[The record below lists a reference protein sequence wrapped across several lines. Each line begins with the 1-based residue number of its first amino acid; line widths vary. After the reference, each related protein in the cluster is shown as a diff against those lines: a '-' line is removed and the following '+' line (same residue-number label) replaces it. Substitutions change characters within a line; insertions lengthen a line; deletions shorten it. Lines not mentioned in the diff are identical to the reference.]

1 MEQRAEAS
9 EQLNT
14 CCPAYSML
22 ILAIMSN
29 IKLFFKFFEHAFITK
44 LLLLALLYSLLPLFE
59 TFLLF
64 YLGSILGNYFTLAM
78 AASTGLLG
86 ILIALGGTRKNLTI
100 LKRKIKDGE
109 YPGHE
114 FVHLVGILIGGVLL
128 LTPGF
133 ITDFL
138 GFLLFIPVIQNAL
151 GKIFIKAAKIDLKE
165 LYEYLQLYEI
175 Y

>member
-1 MEQRAEAS
+1 
-9 EQLNT
+9 
-14 CCPAYSML
+14 ML

-29 IKLFFKFFEHAFITK
+29 IKLLFKFFEQGFIAK

-64 YLGSILGNYFTLAM
+64 YLGSMLGNYFTLGM

-86 ILIALGGTRKNLTI
+86 ILIALGGTRKNLAI
-100 LKRKIKDGE
+100 LKRKIKEGE

-138 GFLLFIPVIQNAL
+138 GLLLFIPIIQNTL
-151 GKIFIKAAKIDLKE
+151 GRLFIKAVKIDLKE
-165 LYEYLQLYEI
+165 LYEYLRLYEI